1 MTLLI
6 STKLETRP
14 VRLVLHKDGYYIG
27 FTFAPTGI
35 LTARTVINNYG
46 RHSGR
51 VEEFIIE
58 IV

>member
-6 STKLETRP
+6 STKLEIRP